1 MNLEQKEPTKD
12 LKGRTADVLSILPQL
27 KYMPRYPDDDKT
39 LLFISGVL
47 ARFIQTVEV
56 NHVGCPDPKFDLG
69 WVNPLNLLMQE
80 VAATCTR
87 FPPPIVMRKMYEA
100 LGFTPL
106 DGKTSSA
113 LEEVLE

>member
-1 MNLEQKEPTKD
+1 MKLEQKEPTKD
-12 LKGRTADVLSILPQL
+12 LAGRTIDVMEAMLSLN
-27 KYMPRYPDDDKT
+27 YMAKFPDNEKT
-39 LLFISGVL
+39 LKFISGIL
-47 ARFIQTVEV
+47 AQFIQTVEV

-69 WVNPLNLLMQE
+69 WVNPLHLLMQE

-106 DGKTSSA
+106 DGKTASE